1 MGDLYSIDEG
11 AGVYFN
17 LADEYDTP
25 NDAETAA
32 SAVGHPGVA
41 MLRSIYLALPAVFS
55 DELSAAKAAKV
66 SELTAEGDIRC
77 LDLSPAF
84 QSVVVASALD
94 LALKRN
100 SLESEGKDLADI
112 GEAYRDAQ
120 SDIDALTSLPAV
132 YSYNVVTDPSW
143 P

>member
-55 DELSAAKAAKV
+55 DELSAAKAAKDGGPGAPFLFIAYV
-66 SELTAEGDIRC
+66 ATMLGTIAGTFASIKAIMSEAGESGGGTMSFSLDDHIIRM
-77 LDLSPAF
+77 
-84 QSVVVASALD
+84 
-94 LALKRN
+94 
-100 SLESEGKDLADI
+100 
-112 GEAYRDAQ
+112 
-120 SDIDALTSLPAV
+120 
-132 YSYNVVTDPSW
+132 
-143 P
+143 